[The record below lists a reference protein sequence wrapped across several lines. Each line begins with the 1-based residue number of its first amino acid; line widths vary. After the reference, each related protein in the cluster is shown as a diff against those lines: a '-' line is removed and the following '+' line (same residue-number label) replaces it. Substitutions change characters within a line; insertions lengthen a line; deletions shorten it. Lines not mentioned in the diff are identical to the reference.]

1 MSLPN
6 VEAGCLYALR
16 LFEVAQSIDLATLTR
31 LPLPPAV
38 HVRPGRLTFFG
49 QLRSLLSV
57 VHVGPRDIEIEP
69 GEWVQAECDVLLF
82 AFGVAVACFQM
93 PIVPV
98 GARRGS
104 SAASAADL
112 AEWVARLNQNNT
124 ITTVGREI
132 VDWLLGMTKEAL
144 DRPRHDPMHETY
156 TIVSVQRF
164 TAPCS
169 IDDVLASNDVVR
181 ILLGESPEF
190 TPAASFHQQIVSHPY
205 RYGSD
210 DLCIVDWD
218 AAFIVDPKPNE
229 DLIDL
234 LALALTELL
243 EFQRFDMQL
252 EQELKTLYDW
262 TNELAPQWPWASRAR
277 RRVDMVNRL
286 LIDIGEFVDRSGNAF
301 KITEDVYYARVYRG
315 AIERFQ
321 VPAWRS
327 SVLARQRAV
336 SEIARTLYDR
346 TQLGVAHSL
355 ELIIIGLIAFEIVMA
370 LLKK

>member
-6 VEAGCLYALR
+6 IEAGCLYALR
-16 LFEVAQSIDLATLTR
+16 LFEVAQSIDLATLAK
-31 LPLPPAV
+31 LPLPPAI

-57 VHVGPRDIEIEP
+57 AHIGPRDIEVEP
-69 GEWVQAECDVLLF
+69 GEWVQTECDVLLF

-93 PIVPV
+93 PIARNSVNAT
-98 GARRGS
+98 GATTP
-104 SAASAADL
+104 AEL
-112 AEWVARLNQNNT
+112 ARWVARLNQNNG
-124 ITTVGREI
+124 ITTAGRDV
-132 VDWLLGMTKEAL
+132 VDWFLGLTKDAL
-144 DRPRHDPMHETY
+144 DRPSHDPMHETY
-156 TIVSVQRF
+156 TIASVQRF
-164 TAPCS
+164 SEPCS
-169 IDDVLASNDVVR
+169 IEGVLASNDVVR
-181 ILLGESPEF
+181 ILLGESPDF
-190 TPAASFHQQIVSHPY
+190 TPAPSFHQQIVSHQY
-205 RYGSD
+205 RYGCD

-218 AAFIVDPKPNE
+218 AALIVDPKPNE

-234 LALALTELL
+234 LALALTQLL
-243 EFQRFDMQL
+243 EFQRFDTQL
-252 EQELKTLYDW
+252 EQELTTLYDW
-262 TNELAPQWPWASRAR
+262 TSAPVINWPWTSGAR

-286 LIDIGEFVDRSGNAF
+286 LIDIGEFVDRSANAF
-301 KITEDVYYARVYRG
+301 KVSEDVYYARVYRG

-346 TQLGVAHSL
+346 TQLGVAHAL
-355 ELIIIGLIAFEIVMA
+355 EIIIIVLIAFEIAMA